1 MTSFDLLK
9 NQIDRSPTLN
19 RPSLA
24 HMLPS
29 HASSVDGVVTTNF
42 DFGLTKAQQRRFQ
55 LEPTL
60 EGRLLSQPCEVGL
73 AADAC
78 DNIEAWLKDGR
89 EFSFGGETNAPLYL
103 HGSLVSPKDVVFTAS
118 DYDTFYKVE
127 VGRNPNTGV
136 FFFEQL
142 LGNATLVFIGYSFT
156 DPFIDTVLSKVAKRP
171 VWQGDHFALFGVR
184 ETDELDKQT
193 RKLRDLRI
201 APIYYPITAPDHP
214 GPAMLVG
221 RIESYVGND
230 RAVVRMCEI
239 SPHSSSRHAFDGQW
253 VSATDLAR
261 CSIVHCR
268 GKPNNRDE
276 LPGLSPSIRI
286 ERHREIARLESFV
299 NDIRVRIVGVVGL
312 GGTAKRRLFVKFLK
326 TRNSRWNGFPTGF

>member
-1 MTSFDLLK
+1 MPDRLPEWLTGYLHYPGNGVAFKKLREVLHTRRDPHQPRVICFAGAGCSMPPLPGWGQLLSGMRDAALEGVRLFDQRTAIEALPALDSVPGKYLEFAEALKKITGPDDFFDLLK
-9 NQIDRSPTLN
+9 TRLTVPLSERAFT
-19 RPSLA
+19 RT
-24 HMLPS
+24 
-29 HASSVDGVVTTNF
+29 HAAISCLDVDGVVTTNF

-60 EGRLLSQPCEVGL
+60 EGRLLDQPCEVGL

-171 VWQGDHFALFGVR
+171 VWQG
-184 ETDELDKQT
+184 
-193 RKLRDLRI
+193 
-201 APIYYPITAPDHP
+201 
-214 GPAMLVG
+214 
-221 RIESYVGND
+221 
-230 RAVVRMCEI
+230 
-239 SPHSSSRHAFDGQW
+239 
-253 VSATDLAR
+253 
-261 CSIVHCR
+261 
-268 GKPNNRDE
+268 
-276 LPGLSPSIRI
+276 
-286 ERHREIARLESFV
+286 
-299 NDIRVRIVGVVGL
+299 
-312 GGTAKRRLFVKFLK
+312 
-326 TRNSRWNGFPTGF
+326 